1 LPLCASPRVV
11 LRIFHTSM
19 PSGITID
26 PVLAADLPADTIWI
40 DLLNPTPAEEKL
52 VEHAIGLSVPTRD
65 EMAEIE
71 QSSRLYEENGA
82 IYMTATVLAGLDEND
97 PISTPVSFVLTNKH
111 LVTVRYADPKP
122 IRSFADNLTRHPEL
136 LGNAM
141 ETLVRLLD
149 AIVDRL
155 ADSLEQ
161 VASEIEQISKRV
173 FRRAPDERGRRIP
186 SLKLEALLVRIGNTQ
201 DLLAKA
207 RETAGS
213 TARLLSFVSACSH
226 FRGNTEQ
233 RDHIHS
239 LSDDIESLTDH
250 SGFLSNNITFL
261 LDASLGLI
269 SIEQNAILKIFSVAS
284 VILLPPTL
292 VGAIYGM
299 NFERMPELKWVYGY
313 PAALIVMLLS
323 AALPYLY
330 FRRRGWL

>member
-1 LPLCASPRVV
+1 VLKTFHPSAPSASV
-11 LRIFHTSM
+11 
-19 PSGITID
+19 ID
-26 PVLAADLPADTIWI
+26 AVNSSAIPADTVWI
-40 DLLNPTPAEEKL
+40 DLLNPTHDEEQF
-52 VEHAIGLSVPTRD
+52 VERIVGLSIPTRD

-82 IYMTATVLAGLDEND
+82 IYLTATVLAGLDEDN
-97 PISTPVSFVLTNKH
+97 PIATPISFVLTTKH
-111 LVTVRYADPKP
+111 LITVRYADPKP
-122 IRSFADNLTRHPEL
+122 FRSFAHHVTRQPEL

-141 ETLVRLLD
+141 ETLVKLLD
-149 AIVDRL
+149 AIVDRM

-161 VASEIEQISKRV
+161 VASEIELISKRV
-173 FRRAPDERGRRIP
+173 FRRSADERGKRIP
-186 SLKLEALLVRIGNTQ
+186 ALKLEALLVRIGSCQ

-213 TARLLSFVSACSH
+213 TTRLLTFVAACSH

-233 RDHIHS
+233 RDHIRS
-239 LSDDIESLTDH
+239 LSEDVDSLIDH

-269 SIEQNAILKIFSVAS
+269 NIEQNAILKIFSVAS

-299 NFERMPELKWVYGY
+299 NFTHMPEINWLYGY
-313 PAALIVMLLS
+313 PMALIVMLLS

>member
-1 LPLCASPRVV
+1 
-11 LRIFHTSM
+11 M
-19 PSGITID
+19 PSGIVID
-26 PVLAADLPADTIWI
+26 PAQATDLPADTIWI
-40 DLLNPTPAEEKL
+40 DLLDPTHAEEKL
-52 VEHAIGLSVPTRD
+52 VEQSIGLSVPTRD

-71 QSSRLYEENGA
+71 QSSRLYEDGGA
-82 IYMTATVLAGLDEND
+82 VYMTATVLAGLDEND
-97 PISTPVSFVLTNKH
+97 PISTPISFVLTNQH

-122 IRSFADNLTRHPEL
+122 IRSFADSLTRHPEQ
-136 LGNAM
+136 LGTAM

-161 VASEIEQISKRV
+161 VAAEIEQISKRV

-213 TARLLSFVSACSH
+213 TARLLGFVAACSH

-233 RDHIHS
+233 RDHIRS
-239 LSDDIESLTDH
+239 LVEDIDSLTDH

-269 SIEQNAILKIFSVAS
+269 SIEQNAILKVFSVAS
-284 VILLPPTL
+284 LILLPPTL

-299 NFERMPELKWVYGY
+299 NFDHMPELRWVFGY
-313 PAALIVMLLS
+313 PMALVIMLLS
-323 AALPYLY
+323 AVLPYLY

>member
-1 LPLCASPRVV
+1 MAINPADDV
-11 LRIFHTSM
+11 L
-19 PSGITID
+19 
-26 PVLAADLPADTIWI
+26 LPADTVWI
-40 DLLNPTPAEEKL
+40 DLLDPSDAEEAL
-52 VEHAIGLSVPTRD
+52 VEKAIGLSIPTRD

-82 IYMTATVLAGLDEND
+82 IYMTATVLTGLDEHD
-97 PISTPVSFVLTNKH
+97 PVATPVTFVLTNRH

-122 IRSFADNLTRHPEL
+122 IRIFADSLARHPEL

-161 VASEIEQISKRV
+161 VASEVDQISKRV

-186 SLKLEALLVRIGNTQ
+186 SLKLEALLVRIGNCQ
-201 DLLAKA
+201 GLLAKS

-213 TARLLSFVSACSH
+213 TARLLSFVAACSH
-226 FRGNTEQ
+226 FRGNSEQ
-233 RDHIHS
+233 RDHIRT
-239 LSDDIESLTDH
+239 LSDDIDSLTDH

-292 VGAIYGM
+292 VGAVYGM
-299 NFERMPELKWVYGY
+299 NFVHMPELQWVFGY
-313 PAALIVMLLS
+313 PMALIIMTMS

-330 FRRRGWL
+330 FRRKGWL

>member
-1 LPLCASPRVV
+1 V
-11 LRIFHTSM
+11 LRIFHTAT
-19 PSGITID
+19 PSGIRVD
-26 PVLAADLPADTIWI
+26 PAQTNGLPADTVWI
-40 DLLNPTPAEEKL
+40 DLLDPTNAEEAI
-52 VEHAIGLSVPTRD
+52 VEQAIGLSVPTRD

-97 PISTPVSFVLTNKH
+97 PIATPVTFVLTNSH
-111 LVTVRYADPKP
+111 LITVRYADPKP
-122 IRSFADNLTRHPEL
+122 IRIFADSLTRHPEQ

-141 ETLVRLLD
+141 ETLVKLLD

-155 ADSLEQ
+155 ADSLEH

-173 FRRAPDERGRRIP
+173 FRRSADERGKRIP
-186 SLKLEALLVRIGNTQ
+186 ALKLEALLVRIGNCQ

-213 TARLLSFVSACSH
+213 TARLLTFVAACSH

-233 RDHIHS
+233 RDHIRS
-239 LSDDIESLTDH
+239 LSDDIDSLTDH

-269 SIEQNAILKIFSVAS
+269 NIEQNAILKIFSVAS

-299 NFERMPELKWVYGY
+299 NFTHMPEINWLYGY
-313 PAALIVMLLS
+313 PMALIVMLLS

-330 FRRRGWL
+330 FRRKGWL

>member
-1 LPLCASPRVV
+1 MLRV
-11 LRIFHTSM
+11 FHPST
-19 PSGITID
+19 PSGTVID
-26 PVLAADLPADTIWI
+26 PGVTGVIADDAVWI
-40 DLLNPTPAEEKL
+40 DLFNPSHAEESL
-52 VEHAIGLSVPTRD
+52 VESAIGLSVPTRD

-82 IYMTATVLAGLDEND
+82 IYITATVLAGLDEKN
-97 PISTPVSFVLTNKH
+97 PISTPVTFVLTTKH

-122 IRSFADNLTRHPEL
+122 IRLFAEAMARNPEL
-136 LGNAM
+136 LGTSM
-141 ETLVRLLD
+141 ETLVKLLD

-155 ADSLEQ
+155 ADAIE
-161 VASEIEQISKRV
+161 VVGNEAEQISKRI
-173 FRRAPDERGRRIP
+173 FRRSPDERSRRIP
-186 SLKLEALLVRIGNTQ
+186 SIKLEALLMRIGNCQ

-213 TARLLSFVSACSH
+213 TARLLSFVAACSH
-226 FRGNTEQ
+226 FRGNSEQ
-233 RDHIHS
+233 RDHIRS
-239 LSDDIESLTDH
+239 LSEDIDSLTDH
-250 SGFLSNNITFL
+250 SGFLANNITFL

-299 NFERMPELKWVYGY
+299 NFEHMPELKWILGY
-313 PAALIVMLLS
+313 PLALFVMLLS
-323 AALPYLY
+323 AVLPYVY

>member
-1 LPLCASPRVV
+1 M
-11 LRIFHTSM
+11 LRIFHTAL
-19 PSGITID
+19 PSGIIVD
-26 PVLAADLPADTIWI
+26 AAQAKGLPADTVWI
-40 DLLNPTPAEEKL
+40 DLLDPTSAEEKL
-52 VEHAIGLSVPTRD
+52 VEQSISLSIPTRD

-97 PISTPVSFVLTNKH
+97 PISTPVTFVLTNRH

-122 IRSFADNLTRHPEL
+122 IRSFADSLTRHPEL

-141 ETLVRLLD
+141 ETLVKLLD

-155 ADSLEQ
+155 ADSIEQ
-161 VASEIEQISKRV
+161 VAAEIELISKRV

-186 SLKLEALLVRIGNTQ
+186 SLKLEALLVRIGNCQ

-213 TARLLSFVSACSH
+213 TARLLSFVAACSH

-233 RDHIHS
+233 RDHIRS

-269 SIEQNAILKIFSVAS
+269 SIEQNAILKVFSVAS
-284 VILLPPTL
+284 LILLPPTL

-299 NFERMPELKWVYGY
+299 NFEHMPELKWVYGY
-313 PAALIVMLLS
+313 PMALVVMLLS
-323 AALPYLY
+323 AVLPYLY

>member
-1 LPLCASPRVV
+1 M
-11 LRIFHTSM
+11 LRSFH
-19 PSGITID
+19 PSTPTATLID
-26 PVLAADLPADTIWI
+26 ADNSAALPADTVWI
-40 DLLNPTPAEEKL
+40 DLLNPTHTEEQL
-52 VEHAIGLSVPTRD
+52 VERIIGLSIPTRE

-82 IYMTATVLAGLDEND
+82 IYMTATVLAGLDEDD
-97 PISTPVSFVLTNKH
+97 PIATPISFVLTNKY
-111 LVTVRYADPKP
+111 LITVRYADPKP
-122 IRSFADNLTRHPEL
+122 FKAFADQIARQPDI

-141 ETLVRLLD
+141 ETLVKLLD
-149 AIVDRL
+149 AIVDRM

-173 FRRAPDERGRRIP
+173 FRRTADERGKRIP
-186 SLKLEALLVRIGNTQ
+186 SLKLEALLVRIGGSQN
-201 DLLAKA
+201 LLAKA

-213 TARLLSFVSACSH
+213 TTRLLAFIAACSH
-226 FRGNTEQ
+226 FRGATEE
-233 RDHIHS
+233 RDHIRS
-239 LSDDIESLTDH
+239 LSDDVESLIDH

-269 SIEQNAILKIFSVAS
+269 NIEQNAILKIFSVAS

-299 NFERMPELKWVYGY
+299 NFVHMPELKWMFGY
-313 PAALIVMLLS
+313 PMALIIMLLS

>member
-1 LPLCASPRVV
+1 V

-26 PVLAADLPADTIWI
+26 PDQAKDLPADTVWI
-40 DLLNPTPAEEKL
+40 DLLDPTQAEEKL
-52 VEHAIGLSVPTRD
+52 VEKSIGLSVPTRD

-71 QSSRLYEENGA
+71 QSSRLFEENGA
-82 IYMTATVLAGLDEND
+82 IYMTATVLAGIDEND
-97 PISTPVSFVLTNKH
+97 PISTPVTFVLTSRH
-111 LVTVRYADPKP
+111 LVTVRYADPRP
-122 IRSFADNLTRHPEL
+122 IRVFAESLMRHPAL

-155 ADSLEQ
+155 ADALEQ
-161 VASEIEQISKRV
+161 VAAEIEQVSKRV

-213 TARLLSFVSACSH
+213 TARLLSFVAACSH

-233 RDHIHS
+233 REHIQT
-239 LSDDIESLTDH
+239 LSGDIESLTDH

-269 SIEQNAILKIFSVAS
+269 SIEQNAILKVFSVAS
-284 VILLPPTL
+284 LILLPPTL

-299 NFERMPELKWVYGY
+299 NFEHMPELKWVFGY
-313 PAALIVMLLS
+313 PMALIVMLLS
-323 AALPYLY
+323 AVLPYLY

>member
-1 LPLCASPRVV
+1 
-11 LRIFHTSM
+11 M
-19 PSGITID
+19 PSGIVID
-26 PVLAADLPADTIWI
+26 PAQATDLPADTIWI
-40 DLLNPTPAEEKL
+40 DLLDPTDAEEKL
-52 VEHAIGLSVPTRD
+52 VEKSIGLSIPTRD

-71 QSSRLYEENGA
+71 QSSRLYEDGGA
-82 IYMTATVLAGLDEND
+82 VYMTATVLAGLDEND
-97 PISTPVSFVLTNKH
+97 PISTPISFVLTNQH

-122 IRSFADNLTRHPEL
+122 IRGFADSLTRHPEQ
-136 LGNAM
+136 LGTAM

-186 SLKLEALLVRIGNTQ
+186 SLKLEALLVRIGNCQ
-201 DLLAKA
+201 DLLAKS

-213 TARLLSFVSACSH
+213 TARLLGFVGACSH

-233 RDHIHS
+233 RDHIRS
-239 LSDDIESLTDH
+239 LVEDIDSLTDH

-269 SIEQNAILKIFSVAS
+269 SIEQNAILKVFSVAS
-284 VILLPPTL
+284 LILLPPTL

-299 NFERMPELKWVYGY
+299 NFDHMPELKWAFGY
-313 PAALIVMLLS
+313 PMALVVMLLS
-323 AALPYLY
+323 AVLPYLY

>member
-1 LPLCASPRVV
+1 LLLCASPRVV
-11 LRIFHTSM
+11 LQVFSSSATAA
-19 PSGITID
+19 TIID
-26 PVLAADLPADTIWI
+26 ADNCAALPADTIWI
-40 DLLNPTPAEEKL
+40 DLLDPTHAEEQL
-52 VEHAIGLSVPTRD
+52 VEHIIGHTIPTRE

-71 QSSRLYEENGA
+71 PSSRLYEDNGA
-82 IYMTATVLAGLDEND
+82 IYLTATVLSGVDEDD
-97 PISTPVSFVLTNKH
+97 PVATPVSFVLTNRH
-111 LVTVRYADPKP
+111 LITVRYADPKP
-122 IRSFADNLTRHPEL
+122 FRIFAAHIARQPEM

-141 ETLVRLLD
+141 ETLVKLLD
-149 AIVDRL
+149 AIVDRM

-161 VASEIEQISKRV
+161 VASEIEQVSKRV
-173 FRRAPDERGRRIP
+173 FRRSADERGKRIP
-186 SLKLEALLVRIGNTQ
+186 ALKLEALLVRIGGCQN
-201 DLLAKA
+201 LLAKA

-213 TARLLSFVSACSH
+213 TTRLLAFVAACSH

-233 RDHIHS
+233 RDHIRS
-239 LSDDIESLTDH
+239 LIEDVESLIDH

-269 SIEQNAILKIFSVAS
+269 NIEQNAILKIFSVAS

-299 NFERMPELKWVYGY
+299 NFDHMPELKWIFGY
-313 PAALIVMLLS
+313 PMALALMLMS

>member
-1 LPLCASPRVV
+1 
-11 LRIFHTSM
+11 M
-19 PSGITID
+19 PSGIVVD
-26 PVLAADLPADTIWI
+26 PGQTTDLPADTVWI
-40 DLLNPTPAEEKL
+40 DLLDPTSDEEEL
-52 VEHAIGLSVPTRD
+52 VEKSIGLSIPTRD
-65 EMAEIE
+65 EMSEIE
-71 QSSRLYEENGA
+71 QSSRLYEDGGA
-82 IYMTATVLAGLDEND
+82 VYMTATVLAGLDEND
-97 PISTPVSFVLTNKH
+97 PISTPISFVLTNQH

-122 IRSFADNLTRHPEL
+122 VRSFADSLTRHPEQ

-186 SLKLEALLVRIGNTQ
+186 SLKLEALLVRIGNCQ

-213 TARLLSFVSACSH
+213 TARLLSFVAACSH
-226 FRGNTEQ
+226 FRGNSEQ
-233 RDHIHS
+233 RDHIRS
-239 LSDDIESLTDH
+239 LSDDIDSLSDH

-269 SIEQNAILKIFSVAS
+269 SIEQNAILKVFSVAS
-284 VILLPPTL
+284 LILLPPTL

-299 NFERMPELKWVYGY
+299 NFDHMPELKWVFGY
-313 PAALIVMLLS
+313 PMALVVMLLS
-323 AALPYLY
+323 AVVPYLY